1 MIFFKGAFKKN
12 IEHFLLFLGQ
22 PNCFSEI
29 SLNLFNFLFCQNVL
43 RGRPILEKKNAENDV

>member
-12 IEHFLLFLGQ
+12 IEHFVLFLGQ

-43 RGRPILEKKNAENDV
+43 SGRPILAENAENDV